1 MIHSSPAWGSSG
13 SPISRRCSAYSLK
26 ASWPAKAL
34 RLPYMWSST
43 KPMNA
48 MPLTAIN
55 ILSAMVERVER
66 APLTKALLG
75 IWVATN
81 RYATRP
87 PAPAGSRGSVT
98 NAARSGGLL
107 SGGAGSPR

>member
-1 MIHSSPAWGSSG
+1 
-13 SPISRRCSAYSLK
+13 
-26 ASWPAKAL
+26 
-34 RLPYMWSST
+34 MWSST

-55 ILSAMVERVER
+55 ILSAMVEWVER

-81 RYATRP
+81 RYATGP
-87 PAPAGSRGSVT
+87 TAPAGSRGV
-98 NAARSGGLL
+98 
-107 SGGAGSPR
+107 